1 MEISQDKK
9 IKVGAFII
17 DLVCHDFRPQVNY
30 DPCMKTTLILTLF
43 FGTLSSWAST
53 LEIIKIGHPTLRAT
67 AEEVSLAEIESTE
80 FQKLIDDMITTM
92 GKAGG
97 VGLAA
102 PQVNKSLRLFV
113 MKSWPNVPLTVVI
126 NPKIE
131 YLDSYGKKSS
141 TEGCLSIPGKSLKIE
156 RFKRIHLSY
165 FNRHGDYIT
174 EEVTGFKAVIA
185 QHEYDH
191 LNGVLIVDLIQ
202 DLMSEINY
210 EKYAKV
216 PLM

>member
-1 MEISQDKK
+1 
-9 IKVGAFII
+9 
-17 DLVCHDFRPQVNY
+17 
-30 DPCMKTTLILTLF
+30 MKTILILLSF
-43 FGTLSSWAST
+43 FYSLHSSANV
-53 LEIIKIGHPTLRAT
+53 LDIIKIGHPTLRAT
-67 AEEVSLAEIESTE
+67 ASEVTMADIENPE
-80 FQKLIDDMITTM
+80 FQKLLDDMIQTM

-102 PQVNKSLRLFV
+102 PQVNKSLRVFV
-113 MKSWPNVPLTVVI
+113 MKSWPNVPLTIVI

-131 YLDSYGKKSS
+131 YLDSYEKASS
-141 TEGCLSIPGKSLKIE
+141 VEGCLSIPGKSLKIE

-165 FNRHGDYIT
+165 LNRQGEYIT
-174 EEVTGFKAVIA
+174 EEVKGFKAVIA

-202 DLMSEINY
+202 EMMSVFDL
-210 EKYAKV
+210 EKYATI

>member
-1 MEISQDKK
+1 
-9 IKVGAFII
+9 
-17 DLVCHDFRPQVNY
+17 
-30 DPCMKTTLILTLF
+30 MKTTLFLITF
-43 FGTLSSWAST
+43 IFSLSSFAGV

-67 AEEVSLAEIESTE
+67 ATEISLAEIESPE
-80 FQKLIDDMITTM
+80 FQKFVDDMITTM

-102 PQVNKSLRLFV
+102 PQVNKSARLFV

-141 TEGCLSIPGKSLKIE
+141 TEGCLSIPGKNLKIE
-156 RFKRIHLSY
+156 RYKRIHLSY
-165 FNRHGDYIT
+165 FNRKGEYIT
-174 EEVTGFKAVIA
+174 EEVSGFKAVIA

-191 LNGVLIVDLIQ
+191 LNGVLIVDLVHEILSTF
-202 DLMSEINY
+202 DL
-210 EKYAKV
+210 EKYATV